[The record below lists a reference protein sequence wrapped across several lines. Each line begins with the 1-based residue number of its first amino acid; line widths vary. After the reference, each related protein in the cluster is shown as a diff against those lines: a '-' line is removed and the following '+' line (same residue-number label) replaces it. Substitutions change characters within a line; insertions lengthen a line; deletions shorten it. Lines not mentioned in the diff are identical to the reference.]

1 MSRLRFCLPLLAAL
15 LLGACSAHRT
25 ADDRT
30 IYVSIPP
37 LKSLVGAITEADF
50 PIEVLVPA
58 GASPETFEPTPKQ
71 YIAVQR
77 AQWLFQI
84 GLLDFE
90 RVLSAK
96 IADPA
101 RVVDLH
107 TGIELLEGSCSHQHE
122 AGHHHSH
129 GIDPHLW
136 TSPRA
141 LQQMAATLFRTIEAA
156 YPDSV
161 RYRTNYERLQRT
173 LADLDART
181 AERLA
186 ASGVRSV
193 FLYHPAL
200 TYYVR
205 DYGLQQIAIEQEGKE
220 PSARHL
226 ARLIRQAREEG
237 VRRILYQIQF
247 PKSTVEAIAA
257 DIGAEAAPF
266 DPLGE
271 DAVANIDAVTAL
283 ITNR

>member
-1 MSRLRFCLPLLAAL
+1 MKRLKYCIPLLAAML
-15 LLGACSAHRT
+15 ITGCTARPA
-25 ADDRT
+25 ADDTT

-37 LKSLVGAITEADF
+37 LKSLVGAIVGDDF

-58 GASPETFEPTPKQ
+58 GASPETFEPTPRQ

-90 RVLSAK
+90 RALSAK
-96 IADPA
+96 IADPE
-101 RVVDLH
+101 RVIDLSA
-107 TGIELLEGSCSHQHE
+107 GIELLEGSCSHDHG
-122 AGHHHSH
+122 AGHRHTH

-141 LQQMAATLFRTIEAA
+141 LQQMATTLFRTIETA

-161 RYRTNYERLQRT
+161 RYRENYEQLQRD
-173 LADLDART
+173 LEALDART
-181 AERLA
+181 AGRLA
-186 ASGVRSV
+186 ASGVRTV

-205 DYGLQQIAIEQEGKE
+205 DYGLEQIAIEQEGKE

-226 ARLIRQAREEG
+226 ARLIGRAREEG
-237 VRRILYQIQF
+237 VRRVLYQVQF
-247 PKSTVEAIAA
+247 PRSTVETIAA
-257 DIGAEAAPF
+257 DIGAEAAAF

-271 DAVANIDAVTAL
+271 DAIANIDTVTEL
-283 ITNR
+283 ITKP